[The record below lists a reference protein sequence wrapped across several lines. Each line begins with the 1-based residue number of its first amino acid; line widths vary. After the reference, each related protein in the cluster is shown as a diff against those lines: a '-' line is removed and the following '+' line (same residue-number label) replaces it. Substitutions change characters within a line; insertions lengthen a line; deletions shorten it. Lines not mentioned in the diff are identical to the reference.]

1 MNQWASHYGPS
12 DYVEPWSRAAE
23 QQRGCFRRYLT
34 QGLEQFRSNLSLRAL
49 TYSLLSWVG
58 FLLETTTTSWS
69 LVSWNSMMYKK
80 GEIIECLSDWWL
92 WVSDSDSEM
101 FVPTCFYFTWF
112 VFNPSF
118 VHTDQR
124 LVHYHSHSPSHSDIH
139 LPPLWY
145 QLHIGILLFTIFH
158 NLLHCFHKNNEGT
171 ICTPWDVKYNWL

>member
-80 GEIIECLSDWWL
+80 GEIIECLSDVCSHL
-92 WVSDSDSEM
+92 
-101 FVPTCFYFTWF
+101 FLFYMIYIQSQFCSHRPEAYSFPFSLTVAQWYSSPAAVISITHRDFTVYYF
-112 VFNPSF
+112 PQSF
-118 VHTDQR
+118 T
-124 LVHYHSHSPSHSDIH
+124 
-139 LPPLWY
+139 
-145 QLHIGILLFTIFH
+145 LFSQ
-158 NLLHCFHKNNEGT
+158 K
-171 ICTPWDVKYNWL
+171 